1 MSNLILPPTDIV
13 VAKNWEGVPNPI
25 RNTSQPYLKFLNT
38 GVFQE
43 DGRRFLRYGY
53 YTNAPYGSKDY
64 NDYWD
69 EQEKR
74 VINGYSVGGV
84 RVTGRHYFYLNFC
97 LIKARPIDPITGAEK
112 EGENR
117 KIITLPRF
125 LDHNFYWFHEF
136 ERCAAEGPYTR
147 FPKKGMIVAKS
158 RRKGFSQPDSEIVL
172 IPNGYTTM
180 GTIKSGDYVLT
191 PDNRKVKVLE
201 KFPQGKLD
209 IYELTLFDGRKVRC
223 SLNHLWKIY
232 GRDWG
237 RDKKR
242 TEKIVNTEFLLKEN
256 LKPNYAYKW
265 FLKINDPIE
274 YEEKELPIPP
284 YTLGTI
290 LGDGN
295 VTKQMKISGIDKD
308 IIENVL
314 VELNHREWKF
324 GGYFSAHLAYD
335 ANWQIT
341 FYSENQNKYR
351 EYYCNKFTP
360 IVNPLFEELKRLKL
374 NVKSKDKFIPEEY
387 KYGSKEQRLALVKG
401 MMDTDGSI
409 VKDGAITFGNVSER
423 LVRDLQNVLYSLGI
437 TSTFRQRKDKT
448 FILYINTSDNIFG
461 IKRKQ
466 ERIIPTRI
474 SRGYVAITNIR
485 KLDYQED
492 CSCISID
499 SEEKLYLTRDY
510 IPTHNT
516 YQVTGGVYGY
526 NFNFIPASTNIL
538 AAYEKGHYK
547 VTLDGIHFTINH
559 INKNT
564 DWGKK
569 QGKLS
574 KRDHFRASFVIKNP
588 HTGIEVEDGYMSEV
602 QAVSFKDNPF
612 KSIGESTDLMG
623 FEECLGKGTKVLM
636 YSKELKNVE
645 DIQVGDQIMGIDSL
659 PKTVIRTISGTDEL
673 YKIKQQKG
681 IEYIVNSRHK
691 LHLLQKTSNVNYTK
705 IDGVYNLNISEL
717 ESLPKYR
724 RRTIYGMKSKGLQY
738 PKKEIFLDPY
748 LVGLWLGDGDKK
760 SLSIVVNKSKD
771 REIQE
776 YLESY
781 SLESGY
787 DLKEYKTNCKHDDVA
802 TFTIHRQK
810 HDCIKGRYTQELQNL
825 NVLRNKNIPE
835 DYLYNDENS
844 RLELLAGIID
854 ADGYLCKGT
863 ASYSFG
869 YEIVQK
875 NKKLSDD
882 IVTLCRQL
890 GFYTNVKLKKS
901 SSQNGYIGVAYRI
914 TIRGDLKRIPVRT
927 ERKKL
932 PDDYTP
938 TSDPLNTQIVVEH
951 IGKGEFYGFTLDG
964 TRDVD
969 HLFMLEDLTITHNC
983 GKFEHLLT
991 AYTISEPTFR
1001 DGDIMTGVPLMWGCV
1016 CKGTKVWTNT
1026 GKLVN
1031 IEDLKQDD
1039 GILGYDGNG
1048 ISKEPIVWMKPP
1060 AKKPCYKIK
1069 TTGGN
1074 YIECSNDHPLM
1085 TSNRNKRNY
1094 KKGRGFVYDATFTE
1108 AEKIQVGDYLLMT
1121 TEVPVFGNNSVSY
1134 ARELGLMIGD
1144 GNYSVNSTPQLSVGE
1159 EEIYDYV
1166 NSKYNV
1172 NIIKHFLQ
1180 KDNSNFRL
1188 IGLKELKPLIRKHGM
1203 YGQVKENKRL
1213 PEDIDQFD
1221 RKSISELI
1229 GGYFDAD
1236 GNVTYNKEKSNLRL
1250 VLTSI
1255 SYELL
1260 EQVKYQLIKFGIG
1273 SSIYK
1278 ENRNEG
1284 TKISEGQNDHIYRL
1298 YISKK
1303 DDVIAFRNNITL
1315 LSKKKQNLLNQYKI
1329 DGKRSMFRL
1338 KNVDFKLNPDN
1349 NKGTFFINKINM
1361 QNLRYEQVTSI
1372 EYIGEQEIYNLHT
1385 GISNTYLSNGFIT
1398 KQTGGDMERGTK
1410 DFAEM
1415 FYDPA
1420 PYGLQ
1425 AYENIY
1431 DENATGDCGW
1441 FIDDM
1446 WYYPGSVVKTYY
1458 IDKKEVTEVLPFVD
1472 DQGNSHRVI
1481 AEQSLDMKRE
1491 QRRKGSRS
1499 AYNKFITQ
1507 QPKCIDGETIVS
1519 YSKGSYKVKD
1529 ISDKIENGYADL
1541 YILKTVNRNS
1551 LTCTMNHHIFNGEEY
1566 LLLSDYKIGDKIKL
1580 YPYSFN
1586 TEYQKVKINTDIPIL
1601 QSELIIDEDLAW
1613 FIGLFMG
1620 DGHYSGKDMQ
1630 YTLGISFDKRD
1641 VESIE
1646 KCRSLMLKYFGRLPY
1661 EKVMGAKD
1669 GGVVLSYANKD
1680 IRHLVKSLGIVYY
1693 DKDNERLK
1701 RRVHVPD
1708 YIKLSP
1714 KSVIASF
1721 LNGVFDSDGGV
1732 YSQKRIGIASKHEEF
1747 LSSVSL
1753 LLSGFD
1759 IYTTNL
1765 KTNKINGN
1773 GREFCQRS
1781 LFLDAPYVDIFAKEI
1796 RFTSKRKND
1805 ILDKHCIYK
1814 SKLRIDRSYDY
1825 IESIEFE
1832 KNDLVYNLTTDTHYY
1847 GANGI
1852 WTHNSPA
1859 EAFLRVQGTMF
1870 DTIRASARLSQ
1881 IETNKKTFIDS
1892 IWKANLVPDIVTGK
1906 IKFEYDE
1913 EGIPLHEFPI
1923 KSNKQKGCIEI
1934 YEMPH
1939 FDDFGQ
1945 VPFGRYIAGIDP
1957 YDDDQST
1964 TNSVAS
1970 IFVLDLL
1977 TDRIVCHYKGRPET
1991 ADNSYEI
1998 MRKIL
2003 KFYNAVANYERN
2015 KKGLYGYFYNKNCL
2029 HLLVDE
2035 PEILKDK
2042 GISKSNT
2049 FGNNSKGSMGSAA
2062 VNYYGLQRALQ
2073 WMSSIAYGEEPES
2086 EIINLDKIRS
2096 VPLLKEIIAWNPQD
2110 NFDDISALGMLMILR
2125 EDRLNYKDKI
2135 NKSKTKAV
2143 ANDQFFDRHINS
2155 GYGENGYSNSTILDY
2170 IKTESIKKN

>member
-1 MSNLILPPTDIV
+1 MNNLILPPTDIV

-136 ERCAAEGPYTR
+136 EKCAAEGPYTR

-158 RRKGFSQPDSEIVL
+158 RRKGF
-172 IPNGYTTM
+172 
-180 GTIKSGDYVLT
+180 
-191 PDNRKVKVLE
+191 
-201 KFPQGKLD
+201 
-209 IYELTLFDGRKVRC
+209 
-223 SLNHLWKIY
+223 
-232 GRDWG
+232 
-237 RDKKR
+237 
-242 TEKIVNTEFLLKEN
+242 
-256 LKPNYAYKW
+256 
-265 FLKINDPIE
+265 
-274 YEEKELPIPP
+274 
-284 YTLGTI
+284 
-290 LGDGN
+290 
-295 VTKQMKISGIDKD
+295 
-308 IIENVL
+308 
-314 VELNHREWKF
+314 
-324 GGYFSAHLAYD
+324 
-335 ANWQIT
+335 
-341 FYSENQNKYR
+341 
-351 EYYCNKFTP
+351 
-360 IVNPLFEELKRLKL
+360 
-374 NVKSKDKFIPEEY
+374 
-387 KYGSKEQRLALVKG
+387 
-401 MMDTDGSI
+401 
-409 VKDGAITFGNVSER
+409 
-423 LVRDLQNVLYSLGI
+423 
-437 TSTFRQRKDKT
+437 
-448 FILYINTSDNIFG
+448 
-461 IKRKQ
+461 
-466 ERIIPTRI
+466 
-474 SRGYVAITNIR
+474 
-485 KLDYQED
+485 
-492 CSCISID
+492 
-499 SEEKLYLTRDY
+499 
-510 IPTHNT
+510 T

-623 FEECLGKGTKVLM
+623 FEE
-636 YSKELKNVE
+636 
-645 DIQVGDQIMGIDSL
+645 
-659 PKTVIRTISGTDEL
+659 
-673 YKIKQQKG
+673 
-681 IEYIVNSRHK
+681 
-691 LHLLQKTSNVNYTK
+691 
-705 IDGVYNLNISEL
+705 
-717 ESLPKYR
+717 
-724 RRTIYGMKSKGLQY
+724 
-738 PKKEIFLDPY
+738 
-748 LVGLWLGDGDKK
+748 
-760 SLSIVVNKSKD
+760 
-771 REIQE
+771 
-776 YLESY
+776 
-781 SLESGY
+781 
-787 DLKEYKTNCKHDDVA
+787 A
-802 TFTIHRQK
+802 
-810 HDCIKGRYTQELQNL
+810 
-825 NVLRNKNIPE
+825 
-835 DYLYNDENS
+835 
-844 RLELLAGIID
+844 
-854 ADGYLCKGT
+854 
-863 ASYSFG
+863 
-869 YEIVQK
+869 
-875 NKKLSDD
+875 
-882 IVTLCRQL
+882 
-890 GFYTNVKLKKS
+890 
-901 SSQNGYIGVAYRI
+901 
-914 TIRGDLKRIPVRT
+914 
-927 ERKKL
+927 
-932 PDDYTP
+932 
-938 TSDPLNTQIVVEH
+938 
-951 IGKGEFYGFTLDG
+951 
-964 TRDVD
+964 
-969 HLFMLEDLTITHNC
+969 

-1001 DGDIMTGVPLMWGCV
+1001 DGDIMTG
-1016 CKGTKVWTNT
+1016 
-1026 GKLVN
+1026 
-1031 IEDLKQDD
+1031 I
-1039 GILGYDGNG
+1039 
-1048 ISKEPIVWMKPP
+1048 
-1060 AKKPCYKIK
+1060 
-1069 TTGGN
+1069 
-1074 YIECSNDHPLM
+1074 
-1085 TSNRNKRNY
+1085 
-1094 KKGRGFVYDATFTE
+1094 
-1108 AEKIQVGDYLLMT
+1108 
-1121 TEVPVFGNNSVSY
+1121 
-1134 ARELGLMIGD
+1134 
-1144 GNYSVNSTPQLSVGE
+1144 
-1159 EEIYDYV
+1159 
-1166 NSKYNV
+1166 
-1172 NIIKHFLQ
+1172 
-1180 KDNSNFRL
+1180 
-1188 IGLKELKPLIRKHGM
+1188 PLIWG
-1203 YGQVKENKRL
+1203 
-1213 PEDIDQFD
+1213 
-1221 RKSISELI
+1221 
-1229 GGYFDAD
+1229 
-1236 GNVTYNKEKSNLRL
+1236 
-1250 VLTSI
+1250 
-1255 SYELL
+1255 
-1260 EQVKYQLIKFGIG
+1260 
-1273 SSIYK
+1273 
-1278 ENRNEG
+1278 
-1284 TKISEGQNDHIYRL
+1284 
-1298 YISKK
+1298 
-1303 DDVIAFRNNITL
+1303 
-1315 LSKKKQNLLNQYKI
+1315 
-1329 DGKRSMFRL
+1329 
-1338 KNVDFKLNPDN
+1338 
-1349 NKGTFFINKINM
+1349 
-1361 QNLRYEQVTSI
+1361 
-1372 EYIGEQEIYNLHT
+1372 
-1385 GISNTYLSNGFIT
+1385 
-1398 KQTGGDMERGTK
+1398 TGGDMERGTK

-1472 DQGNSHRVI
+1472 NQGNSHRVI

-1507 QPKCIDGETIVS
+1507 QPKT
-1519 YSKGSYKVKD
+1519 
-1529 ISDKIENGYADL
+1529 
-1541 YILKTVNRNS
+1541 
-1551 LTCTMNHHIFNGEEY
+1551 
-1566 LLLSDYKIGDKIKL
+1566 
-1580 YPYSFN
+1580 
-1586 TEYQKVKINTDIPIL
+1586 
-1601 QSELIIDEDLAW
+1601 
-1613 FIGLFMG
+1613 
-1620 DGHYSGKDMQ
+1620 
-1630 YTLGISFDKRD
+1630 
-1641 VESIE
+1641 
-1646 KCRSLMLKYFGRLPY
+1646 
-1661 EKVMGAKD
+1661 
-1669 GGVVLSYANKD
+1669 
-1680 IRHLVKSLGIVYY
+1680 
-1693 DKDNERLK
+1693 
-1701 RRVHVPD
+1701 
-1708 YIKLSP
+1708 
-1714 KSVIASF
+1714 
-1721 LNGVFDSDGGV
+1721 
-1732 YSQKRIGIASKHEEF
+1732 
-1747 LSSVSL
+1747 
-1753 LLSGFD
+1753 
-1759 IYTTNL
+1759 
-1765 KTNKINGN
+1765 
-1773 GREFCQRS
+1773 
-1781 LFLDAPYVDIFAKEI
+1781 
-1796 RFTSKRKND
+1796 
-1805 ILDKHCIYK
+1805 
-1814 SKLRIDRSYDY
+1814 
-1825 IESIEFE
+1825 
-1832 KNDLVYNLTTDTHYY
+1832 
-1847 GANGI
+1847 
-1852 WTHNSPA
+1852 PA

-2155 GYGENGYSNSTILDY
+2155 GHGENGYSNSTILDY